1 MECFSHL
8 ISTVRVKFLRW
19 FLSYKH
25 SSEDSTSVHCMKY
38 LPSNGHKVTMGNA
51 RNIQWIA
58 PNQSKTGGRFDL
70 QRHGKEH
77 TSNVGMS
84 HGHSAPISHKGRAN
98 GHHWVSR
105 CVFTNN
111 IVELVDG
118 GRCSKLSQSSY
129 SGKGMFSQLFEL
141 LSANRPRTYR
151 VRTHPFHRPKFKT
164 ERFENILSIAYS
176 SILNIHI
183 PNWNNTHNVALTY
196 NI

>member
-1 MECFSHL
+1 MEYFSHL
-8 ISTVRVKFLRW
+8 ISTVRVKFLRR

-25 SSEDSTSVHCMKY
+25 SSEDRTPVHCMKY

-84 HGHSAPISHKGRAN
+84 HGHSVPISHKDRAN

-105 CVFTNN
+105 CILTNN
-111 IVELVDG
+111 TVQSG
-118 GRCSKLSQSSY
+118 GWIRSRLRLNFHARTEF
-129 SGKGMFSQLFEL
+129 MFWVSC
-141 LSANRPRTYR
+141 A
-151 VRTHPFHRPKFKT
+151 FKT
-164 ERFENILSIAYS
+164 QNG
-176 SILNIHI
+176 
-183 PNWNNTHNVALTY
+183 W
-196 NI
+196 